1 MLLVYVKM
9 YIASVINMYQ
19 KLICVNN
26 SVSDCNRLIEIAD
39 EMNSKSETRY
49 NCDKSI
55 TGYAK

>member
-19 KLICVNN
+19 KLICVN
-26 SVSDCNRLIEIAD
+26 DCNRLIEIAD
-39 EMNSKSETRY
+39 EMNGKSETRY
-49 NCDKSI
+49 NCDKGI

>member
-19 KLICVNN
+19 KLIYVNN

-39 EMNSKSETRY
+39 EMNGKSETRY